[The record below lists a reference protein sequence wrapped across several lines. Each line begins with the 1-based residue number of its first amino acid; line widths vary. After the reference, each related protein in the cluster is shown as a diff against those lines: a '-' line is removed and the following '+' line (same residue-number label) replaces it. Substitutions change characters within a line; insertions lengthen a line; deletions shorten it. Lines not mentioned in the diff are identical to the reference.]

1 MGVTIH
7 WKGSTKNEDVA
18 LKVIDY
24 VSLMAS
30 TLNWKVVPYSEEG
43 IVQVEKIV
51 NESGKIEYVFPYFY
65 GNEMIKKMEERG
77 EKVKGVKSYIFGVII
92 NPPPPMNTESIEIT
106 FYKYRGRYEM
116 RDFCKTQVFHNNEI
130 GNLVVHQILIL
141 MLMTIKNTWIP
152 NLEIFDEGEFYKKWN
167 YRILEANH
175 SVVAGLISDF
185 IKAFKD
191 LGYEVEG
198 SADFDSGK

>member
-7 WKGSTKNEDVA
+7 WKGSTKDKDIA
-18 LKVIDY
+18 LKVIGY
-24 VSLMAS
+24 VSFMAS

-51 NESGKIEYVFPYFY
+51 NESGEVVYIFPYFY
-65 GNEMIKKMEERG
+65 GNEMIREMEMRG
-77 EKVKGVKSYIFGVII
+77 EKVKGTKSYIFGVII
-92 NPPPPMNTESIEIT
+92 DPPPPIHTESIAIT
-106 FYKYRGRYEM
+106 FYKYKGRYEM
-116 RDFCKTQVFHNNEI
+116 RDFCKTQVFHNEET

-167 YRILEANH
+167 YRILEDNH

>member
-7 WKGSTKNEDVA
+7 WKGSTKDKDIA

-24 VSLMAS
+24 VSFMAS

-51 NESGKIEYVFPYFY
+51 NESGEVVYIFPYFY
-65 GNEMIKKMEERG
+65 GNEMIREMEMRG
-77 EKVKGVKSYIFGVII
+77 EKVKGTKSNIFGVII
-92 NPPPPMNTESIEIT
+92 DPPPPMHTESIAIT
-106 FYKYRGRYEM
+106 FYMYKGRYEM
-116 RDFCKTQVFHNNEI
+116 RAFCKTQVFHNDEI

-141 MLMTIKNTWIP
+141 MIMTIKNTWIP

-167 YRILEANH
+167 FEILEDNH
-175 SVVAGLISDF
+175 SVVAKLISKF
-185 IKAFKD
+185 VEEFEN
-191 LGYEVEG
+191 LGFTVEG